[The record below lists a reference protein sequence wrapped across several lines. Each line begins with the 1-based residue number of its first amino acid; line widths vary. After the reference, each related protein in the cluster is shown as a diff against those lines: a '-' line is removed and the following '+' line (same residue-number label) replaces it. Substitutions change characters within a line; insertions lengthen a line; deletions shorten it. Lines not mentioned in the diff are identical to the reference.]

1 MSTTT
6 NLVINDGTTA
16 QTFSPT
22 KRDGGKLTFL
32 NKVGAIASAFKSV
45 ALGFDLWSTRRR
57 TTKVYFDLDFPLART
72 DVNGVVTALNV
83 ERWRVVGTIPD
94 VATAAER
101 LECYNL
107 LKNGVATASFQG
119 YAVSDD
125 PML

>member
-6 NLVINDGTTA
+6 NLSINDGTTA

-22 KRDGGKLTFL
+22 KRDGGRLTFL
-32 NKVGAIASAFKSV
+32 NKVGAIASAFKAV
-45 ALGFDLWSTRRR
+45 ALGFDLWNARRR
-57 TTKVYFDLDFPLART
+57 TTKVYFDLDFPLPRT
-72 DVNGVVTALNV
+72 DSYGVVTATNV

-94 VATAAER
+94 AATAAER

-107 LKNGVATASFQG
+107 LKNGIALAEFQG
-119 YAVSDD
+119 YAVNDD